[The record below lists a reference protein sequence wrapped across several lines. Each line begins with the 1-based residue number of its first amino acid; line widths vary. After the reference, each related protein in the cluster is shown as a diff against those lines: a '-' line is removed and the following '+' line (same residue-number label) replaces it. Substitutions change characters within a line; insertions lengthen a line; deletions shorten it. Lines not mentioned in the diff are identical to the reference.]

1 MRNLLAMVNMEYLKR
16 NLLIESLSSKLRR
29 FDGKNKFKRNIQK
42 CWLSEIVFN
51 CFPSSYFVK
60 RDFNAVTTIPEAKQ
74 NHLDLS
80 LAYKLLT
87 KSIKKSSITLF

>member
-1 MRNLLAMVNMEYLKR
+1 MRNSLAMVNIEYLKK

-29 FDGKNKFKRNIQK
+29 FDGKNKFKRNIHE

-51 CFPSSYFVK
+51 CFPSSYLVK

-87 KSIKKSSITLF
+87 KLLKNQA